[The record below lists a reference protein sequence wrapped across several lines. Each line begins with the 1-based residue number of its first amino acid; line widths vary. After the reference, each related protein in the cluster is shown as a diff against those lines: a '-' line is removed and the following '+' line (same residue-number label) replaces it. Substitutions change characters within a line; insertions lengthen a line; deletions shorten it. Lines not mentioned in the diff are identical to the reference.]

1 MVPRHDPALPG
12 FVMNAHPGK
21 GQPWRG
27 GSEPVAQ
34 RLMTGAC
41 LCLRKADYLAAG
53 GLDEGYLVG
62 DFEDSDLCMAL
73 RARGL
78 RAWLLPQLRLWHLER
93 QSQNADSVSA
103 QRQLLT
109 LYNAWRYRR
118 RILDGVIAD
127 PEAVEA

>member
-1 MVPRHDPALPG
+1 MARRDPSLPG

-27 GSEPVAQ
+27 GPDPQPRV
-34 RLMTGAC
+34 LMTGAC
-41 LCLRKADYLAAG
+41 MCLRVADYHAAG

-78 RAWLLPQLRLWHLER
+78 RAWLLPHLER
-93 QSQNADSVSA
+93 LAKDPRKSVA
-103 QRQLLT
+103 KKARATALAL
-109 LYNAWRYRR
+109 AR
-118 RILDGVIAD
+118 LD
-127 PEAVEA
+127 E